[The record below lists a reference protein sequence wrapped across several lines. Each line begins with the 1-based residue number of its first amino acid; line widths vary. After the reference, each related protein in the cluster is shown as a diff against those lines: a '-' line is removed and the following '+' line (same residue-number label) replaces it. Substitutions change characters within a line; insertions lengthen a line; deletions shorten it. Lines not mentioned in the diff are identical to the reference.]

1 MSKNNKN
8 ESANPNLDNKDN
20 LDNPDLDNKQ
30 QQNKYKVAEGKAITT
45 RKGILSDGDV
55 VAAKDVA
62 GGEETLKNLL
72 EKGFVK

>member
-8 ESANPNLDNKDN
+8 ESANPNLDNK
-20 LDNPDLDNKQ
+20 Q
-30 QQNKYKVAEGKAITT
+30 QQNEYKVAEGKAITT

-55 VAAKDVA
+55 VVAKDVA

>member
-20 LDNPDLDNKQ
+20 PDLDNKQ
-30 QQNKYKVAEGKAITT
+30 QQKKYKVAEGKAITT